1 MLAFLFCNFNIFIIK
16 SSILLLIWNNN
27 KHSMK
32 SLNLDQKKY
41 INLEIVSSIGL
52 MFKKHSQ
59 EIELCLLI
67 GSSSSSS
74 CSHLYHY
81 FLLPRFFLF
90 FSISC
95 SRLNLSNGHYQQHR
109 ININKLKNMEKIQR
123 FSHNNTT
130 KSSR

>member
-16 SSILLLIWNNN
+16 SSILLLIWNNNN

-52 MFKKHSQ
+52 MFEKKLSQ

-67 GSSSSSS
+67 GSS

-81 FLLPRFFLF
+81 FLLPRFFL